1 MQIFFA
7 MAQILARKT
16 INQVFIKDFQFLVR
30 FLFNASLICP
40 FHDCFFNEGFFL
52 IPPSKDG
59 LENSFFQLSG
69 GGGLVPNNC
78 TFKRID

>member
-1 MQIFFA
+1 VQIFFA

-52 IPPSKDG
+52 TPPSG

-69 GGGLVPNNC
+69 GGVALVPNNC
-78 TFKRID
+78 IFKRID